1 MTELVSNTVPGIIS
15 TFLRENDAQLRLED
29 LFGLCVSFVWWTIV
43 YKVSKSIV
51 SCPKNLADIAKTDQK
66 KYKFELIDYNLHKV
80 SFVHSSMALAGC
92 IYYFYLHGLENVG
105 QPFNTF
111 EKYLIWSSMGY
122 FIFDTIATVTLQVGE
137 AMYMFHHVFV
147 ILGIG
152 LALICRQWG
161 CVTVIGIWVG
171 EISGPNLA
179 ARRLLKWHPSYAVRT
194 FNDVMFC
201 G

>member
-1 MTELVSNTVPGIIS
+1 M
-15 TFLRENDAQLRLED
+15 
-29 LFGLCVSFVWWTIV
+29 
-43 YKVSKSIV
+43 SKSIV

-80 SFVHSSMALAGC
+80 SFIHSSMALAGC

-137 AMYMFHHVFV
+137 VMYIFHHVFV
-147 ILGIG
+147 ILGIA
-152 LALICRQWG
+152 LAFVCRQWG
-161 CVTVIGIWVG
+161 CVTVVGILVG

-179 ARRLLKWHPSYAVRT
+179 ARRLLQWHPSFAVRT
-194 FNDVMFC
+194 FNDVIFC